1 MHKRTMFLKV
11 KLEENIYYDNSIR
24 KYIFVVMLRIQK
36 KSKIQKY
43 LLPKSLWYYITCLI
57 GPITINMSKY
67 ISSDGKNPDKKFSQ
81 SQIPSNTRQGTIYV
95 FWTCNDNSKKDITI
109 IIPFQKASAWKWRH
123 ICSIHANV
131 IAI

>member
-1 MHKRTMFLKV
+1 MFLKV
-11 KLEENIYYDNSIR
+11 KLEENLYYDNSIW
-24 KYIFVVMLRIQK
+24 KVYFCCNAENTK

-81 SQIPSNTRQGTIYV
+81 
-95 FWTCNDNSKKDITI
+95 C
-109 IIPFQKASAWKWRH
+109 
-123 ICSIHANV
+123 
-131 IAI
+131 

>member
-1 MHKRTMFLKV
+1 MFNSFIGYLIKYITFNIHKRTKFLKV

-24 KYIFVVMLRIQK
+24 KYIFVVMLRIQ

-67 ISSDGKNPDKKFSQ
+67 ISSDGKNPDKKFSL
-81 SQIPSNTRQGTIYV
+81 
-95 FWTCNDNSKKDITI
+95 C
-109 IIPFQKASAWKWRH
+109 
-123 ICSIHANV
+123 
-131 IAI
+131 